1 MSSIQRVSIC
11 QVKAARALLAWSQAD
26 LVQHSGV
33 LEPTVKRLES
43 RDGTRGGRTG
53 TAQKIVGAF
62 EAAGIRF
69 ISENGEGTGVR
80 LHDLRSE
87 FEPSRIAKAVK

>member
-1 MSSIQRVSIC
+1 MSSVQKVSIR

-33 LEPTVKRLES
+33 SEPTVKRLES
-43 RDGTRGGRTG
+43 QDGALGGRTG
-53 TAQKIVGAF
+53 TAEKIVGAF

-69 ISENGEGTGVR
+69 ISGSGGGTGVR

-87 FEPSRIAKAVK
+87 FEPSDVAKAAK